1 MSSSPNAVNAIFDD
15 YSDSPSD
22 TDVDIS
28 GLRLG
33 GYDAKIVSKKK
44 CPTELA
50 FNHIPDIAA
59 QAVEHSEFT
68 QSLFSEGNHFEDALM
83 DKINASAPRGKSNV
97 FNCPIGA
104 VATKKNKE
112 EFKASLRSMR
122 TGVGVITL
130 LGEEDRDQVAAGEIT
145 YEQSSRAAREF
156 ATKELLRNPGDIK
169 VLMNPRLP
177 PPSDNSRVGEPDF
190 ILRSETDLPNNK
202 PAWLGVDAK
211 MHGSIDFNKK
221 SGKGSGR
228 VVDANGSKVEY
239 VMEYVTLADM
249 GLGRNVSGTLNQG
262 GRAKME
268 DALQLSHYRDM
279 LAAGGFGR
287 ADEQYG
293 YVIGKAIS
301 GLSFVAVRMDLS
313 ARVYSAVDGTIN
325 AESAEGAYKRGFT
338 QAARIVRNAKD
349 HGIYPRPMVN
359 SLCAECVYAPTCSQI
374 WEENDEVTR
383 IAGVTPKIAEGK
395 LAALN
400 ITTVSELA
408 HLPLGTDKLDKHID
422 FARVYDAARESGKVY
437 AYRRRGLPSVQID
450 SRPVALF
457 VDMENSVS
465 LQDKSFDPKASQ
477 IVYQWGMH
485 LVNYQVDA
493 DNKVIGEKY
502 NDVASVKAKH
512 LQFDDFTHTDE
523 GELKVFL
530 QMWETAQKARAAAI
544 RKYKIPEAFGFYV
557 WSSAETQTMRH
568 LVNKHLGAPGLPS
581 LDELETFIEAHV
593 IDQLV
598 IMRDMFIVPTAS
610 YSIKDVAKMILSKDG
625 TPFRWPMVD
634 AGGAAST
641 QWYAKAVDGDLEQVA
656 KVREYNKA
664 DTEIQVQIWNQLIR
678 VARSLKD
685 SGFKPVERLDKFYN
699 GETTISDVDFEAE
712 MSK

>member
-15 YSDSPSD
+15 YSDSSSD

-523 GELKVFL
+523 G
-530 QMWETAQKARAAAI
+530 
-544 RKYKIPEAFGFYV
+544 
-557 WSSAETQTMRH
+557 
-568 LVNKHLGAPGLPS
+568 
-581 LDELETFIEAHV
+581 
-593 IDQLV
+593 
-598 IMRDMFIVPTAS
+598 
-610 YSIKDVAKMILSKDG
+610 
-625 TPFRWPMVD
+625 
-634 AGGAAST
+634 
-641 QWYAKAVDGDLEQVA
+641 
-656 KVREYNKA
+656 
-664 DTEIQVQIWNQLIR
+664 
-678 VARSLKD
+678 
-685 SGFKPVERLDKFYN
+685 
-699 GETTISDVDFEAE
+699 
-712 MSK
+712 

>member
-1 MSSSPNAVNAIFDD
+1 
-15 YSDSPSD
+15 
-22 TDVDIS
+22 
-28 GLRLG
+28 
-33 GYDAKIVSKKK
+33 
-44 CPTELA
+44 
-50 FNHIPDIAA
+50 
-59 QAVEHSEFT
+59 
-68 QSLFSEGNHFEDALM
+68 
-83 DKINASAPRGKSNV
+83 
-97 FNCPIGA
+97 
-104 VATKKNKE
+104 
-112 EFKASLRSMR
+112 
-122 TGVGVITL
+122 
-130 LGEEDRDQVAAGEIT
+130 
-145 YEQSSRAAREF
+145 
-156 ATKELLRNPGDIK
+156 
-169 VLMNPRLP
+169 
-177 PPSDNSRVGEPDF
+177 
-190 ILRSETDLPNNK
+190 
-202 PAWLGVDAK
+202 
-211 MHGSIDFNKK
+211 
-221 SGKGSGR
+221 
-228 VVDANGSKVEY
+228 
-239 VMEYVTLADM
+239 
-249 GLGRNVSGTLNQG
+249 
-262 GRAKME
+262 ME

-395 LAALN
+395 LAVLN

>member
-15 YSDSPSD
+15 YSDSPAD
-22 TDVDIS
+22 TAVDIS

-557 WSSAETQTMRH
+557 WSSAEQQTMRH

-641 QWYAKAVDGDLEQVA
+641 QWYAKAVDGDLEHVA